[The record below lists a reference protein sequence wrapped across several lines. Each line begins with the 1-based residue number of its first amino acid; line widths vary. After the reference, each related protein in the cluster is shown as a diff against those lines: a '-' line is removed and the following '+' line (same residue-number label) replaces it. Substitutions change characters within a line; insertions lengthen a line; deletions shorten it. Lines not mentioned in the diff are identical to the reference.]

1 MVNDRLLRE
10 QLLSL
15 LRSENAHMSFD
26 EAVADFPMD
35 QINTRIPNGSYTP
48 WHILE
53 HLRLTQRDILVFMT
67 DPNYKEP
74 SWPGDYWPAKDARAT
89 PAEWDQTITG
99 FRADLA
105 ELERLVQDE
114 RFDLEQAVPWG
125 NGQTHMREFLVVAD
139 HNAYHVG
146 EFGVLR
152 QVMQTWPADHTE

>member
-1 MVNDRLLRE
+1 MNDRLLRE

-67 DPNYKEP
+67 DPDYQEP
-74 SWPGDYWPAKDARAT
+74 KWPDDYWPAKDANAT
-89 PAEWDQTITG
+89 PDEWNQTIAG

-125 NGQTHMREFLVVAD
+125 NGQTHLREFLVVAD

>member
-1 MVNDRLLRE
+1 MNDRQLRE

-35 QINTRIPNGSYTP
+35 QINMRIPNGSYTP

-53 HLRLTQRDILVFMT
+53 HLRLAQRDILLFMT
-67 DPNYKEP
+67 DSGYKEP
-74 SWPGDYWPAKDARAT
+74 KWPDDYWPAKDANAT
-89 PAEWDQTITG
+89 PDEWERTIAG

-105 ELERLVQDE
+105 EFERLVQDE
-114 RFDLEQAVPWG
+114 NFDLEATVPWG
-125 NGQTHMREFLVVAD
+125 NGQTHLREFMLVAD

-152 QVMQTWPADHTE
+152 QVMQTWPAGHTE

>member
-1 MVNDRLLRE
+1 MDDRKLRAE
-10 QLLSL
+10 LLSL

-26 EAVADFPMD
+26 EAIDDFPIK

-67 DPNYKEP
+67 DPDYKEP
-74 SWPGDYWPAKDARAT
+74 KWPDDYWPAKDANAT
-89 PAEWDQTITG
+89 PTEWEQTIAG
-99 FRADLA
+99 FRADLS

-114 RFDLEQAVPWG
+114 SFDLEKEVPWG
-125 NGQTHMREFLVVAD
+125 NGQTHVREFMLVAD

>member
-1 MVNDRLLRE
+1 MNDRLLRE

-15 LRSENAHMSFD
+15 LRSQNAHMSFD

-67 DPNYKEP
+67 DPDYEEP
-74 SWPGDYWPAKDARAT
+74 KWPDDYWPAKDANAT
-89 PAEWDQTITG
+89 PDEWEQTIAG
-99 FRADLA
+99 FRTDLA

-114 RFDLEQAVPWG
+114 SFDLEKEVPWG
-125 NGQTHMREFLVVAD
+125 NGQTHVREFMLVAD

>member
-1 MVNDRLLRE
+1 MNDRLLRE

-15 LRSENAHMSFD
+15 LRSQNAHMSFD

-67 DPNYKEP
+67 DPAYKEP
-74 SWPGDYWPAKDARAT
+74 SWPDDYWPAKDATAT
-89 PAEWDQTITG
+89 PAEWEQTISG

-125 NGQTHMREFLVVAD
+125 SGQTHVREFMLVAD

>member
-1 MVNDRLLRE
+1 MDDRKLRAE
-10 QLLSL
+10 LLSL
-15 LRSENAHMSFD
+15 LRSQNAHTSFD
-26 EAVADFPMD
+26 EVVADFPMD
-35 QINTRIPNGSYTP
+35 EINTRIPNGSYTP

-67 DPNYKEP
+67 DPDYAEP
-74 SWPGDYWPAKDARAT
+74 KWPDDYWPAKDANAT
-89 PAEWDQTITG
+89 PAEWEQTIAG

-114 RFDLEQAVPWG
+114 SFDLEKEVPWG
-125 NGQTHMREFLVVAD
+125 SGQTHVREFMLVAD

-152 QVMQTWPADHTE
+152 QVMQTWPADHKE